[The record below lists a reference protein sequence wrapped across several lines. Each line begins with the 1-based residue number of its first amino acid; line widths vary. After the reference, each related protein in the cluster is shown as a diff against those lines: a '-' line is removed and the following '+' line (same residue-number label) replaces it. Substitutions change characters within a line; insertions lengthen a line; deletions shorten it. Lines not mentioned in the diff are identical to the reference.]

1 LGSKEKKA
9 GLPGR
14 EKGTLGRRK
23 RKVLSPGNMNGDEGD
38 CRLRGWMGLGG
49 LANLDESAQL
59 RTKL

>member
-1 LGSKEKKA
+1 M